1 MEAIELLEILAN
13 GEDSKHQFKRNI
25 TNPDSLAQEMIAFS
39 NGDGGMIAI
48 GVDDDGTI
56 HGLSK
61 EDVRRLN
68 QMVSNSAS
76 EKVRPAINP
85 KTENIATE
93 EGLVM
98 VVTVHA
104 GVNKPYHDN
113 AGVFWVK
120 SGADKRKATARE
132 EIQRLFQS
140 SGLIHADETI
150 TPTMT
155 IADLDFD
162 YFKQFF
168 EKRYGDSLMDASL
181 PLDVII
187 ANMNLGKNGMLN
199 LAGAL
204 LFASNPSIKYPE
216 FTVKAGSFP
225 GTSLTS
231 QTYLDSRDIIGKIGD
246 IYQQTMSFILSNIRH
261 IQEDMGVNSLGN
273 PEIPRIALEELVAN
287 ALVHRDYLLSSPI
300 KVFVFSNRVEIISP
314 GSLPNRLTVE
324 NIKAG
329 NSNARNPV
337 LASFANHIL
346 PYRGYGSGIM
356 RALEAYHDIEF
367 TDDKQGNK
375 FVATIWRK

>member
-1 MEAIELLEILAN
+1 MEAIELIEILAN

-25 TNPDSLAQEMIAFS
+25 TNPDSLAQEMIALS
-39 NGDGGMIAI
+39 NGDGGLIAI

-56 HGLSK
+56 QGLSN
-61 EDVRRLN
+61 DDIRRLN

-93 EGLVM
+93 NGLVM
-98 VVTVHA
+98 VVMVQK

-113 AGVFWVK
+113 TGVFWVK
-120 SGADKRKATARE
+120 NGADKRRATARE

-168 EKRYGDSLMDASL
+168 EKRYGESLKDASL
-181 PLDVII
+181 PLDSII

-199 LAGAL
+199 VAGAL
-204 LFASNPSIKYPE
+204 LFGSNPSVKYPE

-225 GTSLTS
+225 GTSITS
-231 QTYLDSRDIIGKIGD
+231 QTYLDSRDITGKIGD
-246 IYQQTMSFILSNIRH
+246 IYQQTIGFILNNLKH
-261 IQEDMGVNSLGN
+261 IQGDMGVNSLGN
-273 PEIPRIALEELVAN
+273 PEIPRLVLEELVAN
-287 ALVHRDYLLSSPI
+287 ALVHRDYFVSAPI
-300 KVFVFSNRVEIISP
+300 RVFVFSNRVEIISP

-324 NIKAG
+324 NIKSG
-329 NSNARNPV
+329 NSNPRNPV
-337 LASFANHIL
+337 LVSFANYIL

-356 RALEAYHDIEF
+356 RALESYPDIEF
-367 TDDKQGNK
+367 TDDKEGNK